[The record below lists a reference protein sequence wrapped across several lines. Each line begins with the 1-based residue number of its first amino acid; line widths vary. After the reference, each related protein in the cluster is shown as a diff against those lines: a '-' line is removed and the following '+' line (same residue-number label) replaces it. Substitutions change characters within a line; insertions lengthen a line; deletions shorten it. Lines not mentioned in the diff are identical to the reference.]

1 VNNSGTSPLLIN
13 SITPSSAEFQTPQV
27 LTFPMVIAPGTSL
40 DVPVRFAPTTPGA
53 KSATITINT
62 NDPVTP
68 NKVATLTALTPDAE
82 LCNAPSFTSVGMSIG
97 PTFGSSKTGAY
108 TFTGQGRNLV
118 PFGDKHT
125 FGFQTQGEYLY
136 YHGRHEGQIDAGVMN
151 RWKRVQFG
159 VFANFKYLSMGQ
171 FKDGGVLGQ
180 GSAVLDLLFSTVRV
194 NIFGSRA
201 FKDVAVLGEDT
212 TLTFATAP
220 AAGSTAVATRVE
232 NVARATSTLG
242 GGLQVGVGPTTE
254 LEGNVM
260 WLRREQPTAL
270 SDGVGAFGR
279 VTYHVSG
286 RFALFGEGT
295 LNETYLGPTNSGRV
309 VFAFIFGR
317 WARPG
322 DLANKHTPLGLDVP
336 RVHFDLQTRTR

>member
-1 VNNSGTSPLLIN
+1 MNNSGTSPLLIN

-125 FGFQTQGEYLY
+125 LGFQTQGEYLY

-220 AAGSTAVATRVE
+220 AQGRLRWPRGSRTSHGPPPPLAADCRWVSAPPR
-232 NVARATSTLG
+232 NSKATSCG
-242 GGLQVGVGPTTE
+242 SGA
-254 LEGNVM
+254 NS
-260 WLRREQPTAL
+260 QP
-270 SDGVGAFGR
+270 R
-279 VTYHVSG
+279 
-286 RFALFGEGT
+286 
-295 LNETYLGPTNSGRV
+295 
-309 VFAFIFGR
+309 
-317 WARPG
+317 
-322 DLANKHTPLGLDVP
+322 
-336 RVHFDLQTRTR
+336 